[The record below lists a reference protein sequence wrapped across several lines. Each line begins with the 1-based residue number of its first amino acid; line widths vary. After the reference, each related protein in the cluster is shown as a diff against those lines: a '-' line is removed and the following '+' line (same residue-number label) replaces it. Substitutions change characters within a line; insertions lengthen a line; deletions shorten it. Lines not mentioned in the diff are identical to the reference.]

1 MFVTTSVCMEQRDQ
15 CQCPLWGG
23 EAVNFDLWSG
33 RDLERGGQINCQI
46 NITNFSYLIKL
57 SSKYH
62 SSLQLLINSR
72 VGQDWIIFKCH
83 KNFLFM
89 KYFQCSIKIFS
100 VQDGGGG
107 GGSLRLQPGAGARRQ
122 AGGGVALRQ
131 QDPGPRR
138 GARGGVLQH
147 LQHLPHPARP
157 HRAPATRSSARSDSF
172 PKYLCHSSFYS
183 SSYFIKHF
191 FQH

>member
-23 EAVNFDLWSG
+23 SAVNFDLWSG

-100 VQDGGGG
+100 G
-107 GGSLRLQPGAGARRQ
+107 RRWWWWTT
-122 AGGGVALRQ
+122 ATTTWRWSTATSWG
-131 QDPGPRR
+131 RR
-138 GARGGVLQH
+138 GAAPTGPGTPPWSSGRSA
-147 LQHLPHPARP
+147 PTSST
-157 HRAPATRSSARSDSF
+157 PAT
-172 PKYLCHSSFYS
+172 PC
-183 SSYFIKHF
+183 
-191 FQH
+191 